1 MVNTPYNG
9 GAGRV
14 IVVAPRVSADPVLRR
29 AAGLAAAR
37 HTRFDEVDQHIV
49 AQGLWCGEKCLPAV
63 EASHLLNKVP

>member
-29 AAGLAAAR
+29 AAGLAAATPYAIR
-37 HTRFDEVDQHIV
+37 
-49 AQGLWCGEKCLPAV
+49 
-63 EASHLLNKVP
+63 